1 MDAESRRERVK
12 ALLRLPP
19 EERHRVFLE
28 DYDRFYGGGK
38 DAARARASVLRAP
51 VADDLSV
58 VKSSFRFLRS
68 DEDDDALSAWEA
80 RLARRYYDRL
90 FREYCVADLSRCRE
104 RKVGLRWRTATEVKL
119 GKGQFFCGEKR
130 CDEGDDLASYEVHFG
145 YVEAGEKKE
154 ALVKLRACPR
164 CARKLVDA
172 RGGNARSFTS
182 GASGTE
188 DRSVAE
194 TDRDEDL
201 RGDGSRKR
209 RRREQQ
215 DSERSE
221 DAEDEDA
228 QHRRCFANMFA

>member
-1 MDAESRRERVK
+1 
-12 ALLRLPP
+12 
-19 EERHRVFLE
+19 
-28 DYDRFYGGGK
+28 
-38 DAARARASVLRAP
+38 
-51 VADDLSV
+51 
-58 VKSSFRFLRS
+58 
-68 DEDDDALSAWEA
+68 
-80 RLARRYYDRL
+80 
-90 FREYCVADLSRCRE
+90 
-104 RKVGLRWRTATEVKL
+104 
-119 GKGQFFCGEKR
+119 
-130 CDEGDDLASYEVHFG
+130 VHFG

-172 RGGNARSFTS
+172 RGGNALETS
-182 GASGTE
+182 GRE
-188 DRSVAE
+188 NRSVNE